1 MGLLQA
7 VTFAGALA
15 HEDVPPY
22 LAATD
27 VAVAPYPALQDF
39 YFSPLKLF
47 EYMATGRA
55 VVASRVG
62 QVAEVVTDGVTGLLF
77 EPGNVADLVGCIRS
91 LRDNPA
97 QRRELDRNAS
107 AACAQHTWPR
117 NEARDDDRHRP
128 LPRRSAARARHA
140 SVPGSSRP

>member
-1 MGLLQA
+1 DFLLSAFQVLHRSDPSMHLLLVGDGPLRSQFEEEVRKMGLLQA

-55 VVASRVG
+55 VFERRVAQG
-62 QVAEVVTDGVTGLLF
+62 TEGVTEGVTAPLFARQNVGALLF
-77 EPGNVADLVGCIRS
+77 YILRP
-91 LRDNPA
+91 RDNRA
-97 QRRELDRNAS
+97 V
-107 AACAQHTWPR
+107 
-117 NEARDDDRHRP
+117 HR
-128 LPRRSAARARHA
+128 AVA
-140 SVPGSSRP
+140 